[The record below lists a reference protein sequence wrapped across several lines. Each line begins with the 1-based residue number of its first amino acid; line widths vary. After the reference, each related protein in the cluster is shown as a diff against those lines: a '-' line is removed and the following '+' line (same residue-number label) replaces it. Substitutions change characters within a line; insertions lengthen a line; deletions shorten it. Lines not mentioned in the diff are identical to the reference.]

1 MTSKPLLM
9 LALLITACRAEQ
21 RPAGYQALAK
31 EPISVR
37 GWIADIETNAP
48 GTRFRTVETEAAR
61 RQAAFQAANV
71 WIDNAPYVSG
81 GIAETG
87 AFVLLDVPPGKVRIA
102 FSAPGVPEAVLPL
115 ENVPPNADVVI
126 GGLVL
131 NANGTVT
138 ADPAQLK
145 IRIPG
150 SVKHETPTSQKATL
164 AGFVV
169 PVVEVPINS
178 LQDRHDYPNP
188 PALMQPLA
196 KVK

>member
-1 MTSKPLLM
+1 MRSRPWLM
-9 LALLITACRAEQ
+9 LALFLAACGGES
-21 RPAGYQALAK
+21 RPAGYQALSK

-37 GWIADIETNAP
+37 GWIADIDANLP
-48 GTRFRTVETEAAR
+48 STRFRTVETEAAR
-61 RQAAFQAANV
+61 RAAAFQAANV

-81 GIAETG
+81 GIAENG

-102 FSAPGVPEAVLPL
+102 FSAPGAPEAVLPL

-131 NANGTVT
+131 KSDGTVT
-138 ADPAQLK
+138 ADAAQIK

-150 SVKHETPTSQKATL
+150 SVAREMPTAQKATV
-164 AGFVV
+164 AGIVV
-169 PVVEVPINS
+169 PIVRVPINS

-188 PALMQPLA
+188 PSTLQPLA
-196 KVK
+196 TVK

>member
-1 MTSKPLLM
+1 MSSKPLLI
-9 LALLITACRAEQ
+9 LALLLAACGAEP
-21 RPAGYQALAK
+21 RPSGYQALAK

-37 GWIADIETNAP
+37 GWIADIDTNSTS
-48 GTRFRTVETEAAR
+48 TRFQTVETEAAR
-61 RQAAFQAANV
+61 LQAAFQAANV

-87 AFVLLDVPPGKVRIA
+87 AFVLLDVPPGNVRIA

-126 GGLVL
+126 GGVVL
-131 NANGTVT
+131 KPNGTVT
-138 ADPAQLK
+138 ADPTQMK

-150 SVKHETPTSQKATL
+150 NVRRETPTPQKAKL

-169 PVVEVPINS
+169 PVVQVPINS

-188 PALMQPLA
+188 PALLQPLA